1 MDERLHPD
9 ATLPTGPGV
18 ANPAP
23 GGAPFTA
30 RADQLRVLLIEDDD
44 GDAFLVQELLAE
56 SGAGI
61 FVERARSLADAR
73 QLVPGAACVLLDLGL
88 PDARGLQGLRSLLQH
103 YPEAAVVVLTGLAD
117 EYLGAE
123 AVRAGAQ
130 DYLVKGVVSG
140 ETLQRV
146 IRYAIGRRRWDEA
159 QQQLHT
165 ARVNARENARL
176 ERGLLPLP
184 VLRDPRLRVSARC
197 WAGGKQGLLGGD
209 FYDVIECPDG
219 WVHALIGDVC
229 GHGPAEAL
237 LGVCLRVAWRALVL
251 AGRPAEEVLSTVQQV
266 LEHEQQ
272 EEAMFATVCM
282 LSVAPGRRSAILRL
296 AGHPGPLLITRD
308 DITEITVVPCPPPGF
323 NSTRDWPGT
332 EVELGDSWSL
342 MLYTDGLVEGR
353 ISRGPYRLGTE
364 GLMDLI
370 RDALGTSPFDPGQ
383 LVDDTLLS
391 RLIDQVRELNDG
403 DLDDDIA
410 ILVLGCS

>member
-1 MDERLHPD
+1 
-9 ATLPTGPGV
+9 V

-23 GGAPFTA
+23 GGSPFAA

-61 FVERARSLADAR
+61 FVERARSLADAQR
-73 QLVPGAACVLLDLGL
+73 LVPGAACVLLDLGL
-88 PDARGLQGLRSLLQH
+88 PDARGLEGLRSLLQH
-103 YPEAAVVVLTGLAD
+103 YSEAAVVVLTGLAD

-165 ARVNARENARL
+165 AQVNARENARL

-184 VLRDPRLRVSARC
+184 VLRDPRLRVSAGC
-197 WAGGKQGLLGGD
+197 WAGGKRGLLGGD

-272 EEAMFATVCM
+272 EEAMFATACM
-282 LSVAPGRRSAILRL
+282 MSVAPDRRRGVTRL
-296 AGHPGPLLITRD
+296 AGHPAPLLVTSD
-308 DITEITVVPCPPPGF
+308 EITELSVPVHPPIGL
-323 NSTRDWPGT
+323 NAAGRWPGT
-332 EVELGDSWSL
+332 DVALGENWSL
-342 MLYTDGLVEGR
+342 LMYTDGLIEGR
-353 ISRGPYRLGTE
+353 ISRGSYRLDTE
-364 GLMDLI
+364 GLIDLMG
-370 RDALGTSPFDPGQ
+370 DALGPPPFDPGRVSDQQ
-383 LVDDTLLS
+383 LLGQLTE
-391 RLIDQVRELNDG
+391 QVRRLNRG
-403 DLDDDIA
+403 DLNDDIA
-410 ILVLGCS
+410 ILALGYS